1 MLLIRENAANKIGKP
16 PYGLIGDIAN
26 PGCVV
31 AMAAQIESESRLP
44 YLSGVGEG
52 IIDPIDAV
60 LIAA

>member
-1 MLLIRENAANKIGKP
+1 MPIKVKLLDYTPEPER
-16 PYGLIGDIAN
+16 
-26 PGCVV
+26 VV